1 MIMISSLFVVLHRLT
16 CCSFNL
22 LQGHLSCNVPPI
34 HIYRRTDI
42 TIIILITSV
51 HITMSLPTPSPFWF
65 SLSAVEERNTYII
78 DMFKYNACT
87 YILNNARSSNLIVF
101 LSNIFL
107 RVSSFPIFRHW
118 VYFIKVIAETRRVHE
133 NNRIYSLKMNR
144 WTYWC

>member
-51 HITMSLPTPSPFWF
+51 HITMSLPKPSPFWF
-65 SLSAVEERNTYII
+65 SLSAVEERSTYII

-87 YILNNARSSNLIVF
+87 YILNNACSSNLMVF
-101 LSNIFL
+101 LSNFFFKSIQL
-107 RVSSFPIFRHW
+107 SNLLTLSIL
-118 VYFIKVIAETRRVHE
+118 YKIIAETHRVHE

-144 WTYWC
+144 